1 MTTATTK
8 KQSEALEY
16 DLTVGMS
23 VMEGRGFYY
32 PSDSVVAS
40 NGRLY
45 VANRSVDGVDRG
57 VRVTVCDIESEYY
70 GTFGSSG
77 ESDGQFIW
85 VSGIAEDSQGRLF
98 ITDEYSS
105 RVSIFDL
112 DGNFI
117 SRWGAAGNGDGELDG
132 PSGIALDAADAVYVA
147 DTHNNRV
154 QKFTASGIHLLTIGG
169 EGSEEG
175 RMSLPWGLTVA
186 PDGDVYVADWGND
199 RIQRFTSNGAFVA
212 AYGSSGSGEG
222 QLRRPSGVAVDERG
236 LMYIADWG
244 NERVQIFDADGRFIQ
259 RLRGQA
265 TESKW
270 AVNFL
275 NINKEEAAARVKADL
290 DPEIQTLDHSDPHEV
305 SSHIEKLFWSPVSIK
320 FDSDGR
326 IYVTESNRHR
336 IQIYRQVS

>member
-1 MTTATTK
+1 MTTVAIE
-8 KQSEALEY
+8 KQPQVLEY

-23 VMEGRGFYY
+23 AMEGRGFYY
-32 PSDSVVAS
+32 PSDCVVGS

-45 VANRSVDGVDRG
+45 VANRSVDGVVRG
-57 VRVTVCDIESEYY
+57 VRVTVCDVESEFY

-77 ESDGQFIW
+77 DGGGQFIW

-105 RVSIFDL
+105 HVSVFDL

-117 SRWGAAGNGDGELDG
+117 SRWGSAGSGDGELDG
-132 PSGIALDAADAVYVA
+132 SSGIAIDASDSVYVA

-154 QKFTASGIHLLTIGG
+154 QKFTAGGIHLLTIGG
-169 EGSEEG
+169 DL
-175 RMSLPWGLTVA
+175 SLPWGLTVA
-186 PDGDVYVADWGND
+186 PNGDVYVADWGND
-199 RIQRFTSNGAFVA
+199 RIQRFTSDGEFVA

-222 QLRRPSGVAVDERG
+222 QLLRPSGVAVDGRG
-236 LMYIADWG
+236 FMYIADWG
-244 NERVQIFDADGRFIQ
+244 NERVQVFDADGHLMQ
-259 RLRGQA
+259 QLRGQA

-275 NINKEEAAARVKADL
+275 NINREEGAARAKADL
-290 DPEIQTLDHSDPHEV
+290 EPEIRTLDHSDPHEV
-305 SSHIEKLFWSPVSIK
+305 SSHIEKLFWSPVSVK
-320 FDSDGR
+320 LDSDGR

-336 IQIYRQVS
+336 IQIYRQAR

>member
-1 MTTATTK
+1 MSTDTVRRQTLR
-8 KQSEALEY
+8 LEY

-32 PSDSVVAS
+32 PSDSTIAS

-57 VRVTVCDIESEYY
+57 VRVTVCDVESEYY

-77 ESDGQFIW
+77 DDEGQFIW
-85 VSGIAEDSQGRLF
+85 VSGIAEDTRGRLF

-112 DGNFI
+112 GGSFI
-117 SRWGAAGNGDGELDG
+117 SRWGTAGSGDGELDG
-132 PSGIALDAADAVYVA
+132 PSGIAIDDSDSVYVA

-154 QKFTASGIHLLTIGG
+154 QKFTPSGLHILTIGG

-175 RMSLPWGLTVA
+175 RMSLPWGLTVS
-186 PDGDVYVADWGND
+186 PNGDLYVADWGND
-199 RIQRFTSNGAFVA
+199 RIQRFTQDGEFVA
-212 AYGSSGSGEG
+212 AYGSPGSGEG

-236 LMYIADWG
+236 LMYISDWG
-244 NERVQIFDADGRFIQ
+244 NERVQVFDADGHFIQ
-259 RLRGQA
+259 QLRGQA

-275 NINKEEAAARVKADL
+275 NINREEGAARARADL
-290 DPEIQTLDHSDPHEV
+290 EPDIPSLDHDDPHEV
-305 SSHIEKLFWSPVSIK
+305 SSHIEKLFWSPVSVK
-320 FDSDGR
+320 LDSDNR
-326 IYVTESNRHR
+326 LYVTESNRHR
-336 IQIYRQVS
+336 IQIYRQMS

>member
-1 MTTATTK
+1 MTTATTER
-8 KQSEALEY
+8 QSETFEY

-77 ESDGQFIW
+77 EGDGQFIW
-85 VSGIAEDSQGRLF
+85 VSGIVEDSQGRLF

-112 DGNFI
+112 DGNFL

-132 PSGIALDAADAVYVA
+132 PSGIAVDSADAVYVS

-154 QKFTASGIHLLTIGG
+154 QKFTASGIHLFTIGS
-169 EGSEEG
+169 EGSEVG
-175 RMSLPWGLTVA
+175 RMESAL
-186 PDGDVYVADWGND
+186 
-199 RIQRFTSNGAFVA
+199 RTS
-212 AYGSSGSGEG
+212 
-222 QLRRPSGVAVDERG
+222 RRARRRRVCRG
-236 LMYIADWG
+236 LG
-244 NERVQIFDADGRFIQ
+244 ER
-259 RLRGQA
+259 
-265 TESKW
+265 
-270 AVNFL
+270 
-275 NINKEEAAARVKADL
+275 
-290 DPEIQTLDHSDPHEV
+290 PHPALHLER
-305 SSHIEKLFWSPVSIK
+305 
-320 FDSDGR
+320 R
-326 IYVTESNRHR
+326 IHHR
-336 IQIYRQVS
+336 IRLPRIRWRQTSQAVRSPS